1 MRGDQRLT
9 GGRDVP
15 GFGYAHGCP
24 RKIHDGIG
32 IASSYQVGNPGA
44 IKARRDPADRPTT
57 GRDRCLLGR
66 RGDFRHSAAAGG
78 RGQPRPN
85 HWTAED
91 FRGHHCKHLE
101 ESRRLRPASTEQA
114 MTRPPKRS
122 MFAGDGVAAPLQ
134 HATFR
139 RIWLASLLSNLG
151 LLIQA
156 VGAAWAMTQMTSSA
170 DKVALV
176 QTALMLPVMLISM
189 PAGAIAD
196 MYDRRIVA
204 LISLAI
210 ALSGATA
217 LTVLAWLGLVTP
229 ETLLAL
235 CFVVGSGMALFGP
248 AWQSSVTEQVP
259 PETLPSAV
267 ALNGISYNIARSFGP
282 AIGGI
287 VVAAAGAV
295 AAFAA
300 NAVLYLPLL
309 IVLFLWR
316 RTSQPSRLPRERLN
330 RAIVSGV
337 RYIANS
343 PAIKIVL
350 TRTLVTGLIGGSVSA
365 LMPLVARDL
374 LHGGAQTY
382 GIMLGAFGMGAVIG
396 ALNITEVRKRM
407 SGEAAIRACALSM
420 GGAIA
425 AVALSREPVL
435 TAAALVIAGAVW
447 MLAVALFNIGVQLS
461 APRWVAG
468 RSLAAFQASIA
479 GGIAIGSWGWGRLTD
494 AVGVEAA
501 LLVSAALMLASP
513 LLGLWLQMPRIGAR
527 NEDAE
532 VLADPEVQ
540 LSLTARS
547 GPLVV
552 EIEYRV
558 AQDNARAFHN
568 VMQEV
573 QLSRQRNGA
582 YGWSIARD
590 IADPELWTERYHCPT
605 WLDYLRQ
612 RNRSTQSERALHQR
626 AIGFHLGPDPV
637 RVRRMLERPFG
648 SVRWKEDTPD
658 RAVSEVLPVTSS
670 AAGGST

>member
-1 MRGDQRLT
+1 MTDQ
-9 GGRDVP
+9 
-15 GFGYAHGCP
+15 
-24 RKIHDGIG
+24 
-32 IASSYQVGNPGA
+32 
-44 IKARRDPADRPTT
+44 
-57 GRDRCLLGR
+57 
-66 RGDFRHSAAAGG
+66 
-78 RGQPRPN
+78 
-85 HWTAED
+85 
-91 FRGHHCKHLE
+91 
-101 ESRRLRPASTEQA
+101 
-114 MTRPPKRS
+114 PKRS
-122 MFAGDGVAAPLQ
+122 RLVTDGIAAPLR
-134 HATFR
+134 HAVFR
-139 RIWLASLLSNLG
+139 RIWLASLVSNLG
-151 LLIQA
+151 ILIQG

-176 QTALMLPVMLISM
+176 QTALMLPIMLIAM

-196 MYDRRIVA
+196 MHDRRVVA
-204 LISLAI
+204 MVSLAI
-210 ALSGATA
+210 ALVGATV

-229 ETLLAL
+229 NILLAL

-248 AWQSSVTEQVP
+248 AWQASVSEQVP
-259 PETLPSAV
+259 AETLPAAV

-287 VVAAAGAV
+287 VVATAGAV
-295 AAFAA
+295 AAFAV
-300 NAVLYLPLL
+300 NAVLYLPLMA
-309 IVLFLWR
+309 VLFLWN
-316 RTSQPSRLPRERLN
+316 RTHEPSRLPRERLN

-343 PAIKIVL
+343 PSIRIVL
-350 TRTLVTGLIGGSVSA
+350 IRTLVTGIIGGSVSA

-382 GIMLGAFGMGAVIG
+382 GIMLGAFGMGAVFG
-396 ALNITEVRKRM
+396 ALNISEVRRRM
-407 SGEAAIRACALSM
+407 SGEAAVRACTISLA
-420 GGAIA
+420 GAIA
-425 AVALSREPVL
+425 AVALSANAIL
-435 TAAALVIAGAVW
+435 TAIALVLAGAVW

-479 GGIAIGSWGWGRLTD
+479 GGIALGSWGWGHLTD
-494 AVGVEAA
+494 IAGVEVA
-501 LLVSAALMLASP
+501 LLVSSGMMLLSP
-513 LLGLWLQMPRIGAR
+513 LLGIWLRMPPVGAR
-527 NEDAE
+527 YEPPAE
-532 VLADPEVQ
+532 ALADPEVR
-540 LSLTARS
+540 LSLTGRS

-612 RNRSTQSERALHQR
+612 RDRATQAERELHLQ
-626 AIGFHLGPDPV
+626 AIAFHLGPEPV

-648 SVRWKEDTPD
+648 SVRWKEETPD
-658 RAVSEVLPVTSS
+658 TAANEVLPVVAT
-670 AAGGST
+670 AAGSST

>member
-1 MRGDQRLT
+1 
-9 GGRDVP
+9 
-15 GFGYAHGCP
+15 
-24 RKIHDGIG
+24 
-32 IASSYQVGNPGA
+32 
-44 IKARRDPADRPTT
+44 
-57 GRDRCLLGR
+57 
-66 RGDFRHSAAAGG
+66 
-78 RGQPRPN
+78 
-85 HWTAED
+85 
-91 FRGHHCKHLE
+91 
-101 ESRRLRPASTEQA
+101 
-114 MTRPPKRS
+114 
-122 MFAGDGVAAPLQ
+122 
-134 HATFR
+134 
-139 RIWLASLLSNLG
+139 
-151 LLIQA
+151 
-156 VGAAWAMTQMTSSA
+156 MTQMTSSA

-176 QTALMLPVMLISM
+176 QTALMLPIMLISM

-196 MYDRRIVA
+196 MHDRRIVA
-204 LISLAI
+204 MVSLAI
-210 ALSGATA
+210 ALTGATT
-217 LTVLAWLGLVTP
+217 LTVLTWLGLLAP
-229 ETLLAL
+229 NLLLAL

-248 AWQSSVTEQVP
+248 AWQSSVSEQVP
-259 PETLPSAV
+259 TETLPAAV

-282 AIGGI
+282 AIGGV

-295 AAFAA
+295 AAFAL
-300 NAVLYLPLL
+300 NALLYLPLL
-309 IVLFLWR
+309 VVLFLWNR
-316 RTSQPSRLPRERLN
+316 VHEPSRLPREKLN

-337 RYIANS
+337 RYITNS
-343 PAIKIVL
+343 PPIKIVL
-350 TRTLVTGLIGGSVSA
+350 LRTFVTGLIGGSLSA

-396 ALNITEVRKRM
+396 ALNISEIRKRL
-407 SGEAAIRACALSM
+407 SGEAAVRACALSM

-435 TAAALVIAGAVW
+435 TAAALVIAGSVW

-479 GGIAIGSWGWGRLTD
+479 GGIAIGSWGWGHLTD
-494 AVGVEAA
+494 AYGVETA
-501 LLVSAALMLASP
+501 LLVSAGLMLASP
-513 LLGLWLQMPRIGAR
+513 LLGLVLPMPRVGAR
-527 NEDAE
+527 NEVTE

-540 LSLTARS
+540 LQLTGRS

-558 AQDNARAFHN
+558 AQDDARAFHN
-568 VMQEV
+568 VMQDV

-612 RNRSTQSERALHQR
+612 RNRSTQSERALHQQ
-626 AIGFHLGPDPV
+626 AIAFHIGPDPV
-637 RVRRMLERPFG
+637 RIRRMLERPFG

-658 RAVSEVLPVTSS
+658 RAANEVLPVVAS
-670 AAGGST
+670 AAGSST

>member
-1 MRGDQRLT
+1 M
-9 GGRDVP
+9 
-15 GFGYAHGCP
+15 
-24 RKIHDGIG
+24 
-32 IASSYQVGNPGA
+32 
-44 IKARRDPADRPTT
+44 
-57 GRDRCLLGR
+57 
-66 RGDFRHSAAAGG
+66 
-78 RGQPRPN
+78 
-85 HWTAED
+85 
-91 FRGHHCKHLE
+91 
-101 ESRRLRPASTEQA
+101 TEK
-114 MTRPPKRS
+114 PKRQ
-122 MFAGDGVAAPLQ
+122 MFAADGVAAPLR
-134 HATFR
+134 HSAFR

-176 QTALMLPVMLISM
+176 QTALMLPVMLIAM

-204 LISLAI
+204 LASLSI
-210 ALSGATA
+210 ALAGATA
-217 LTVLAWLGLVTP
+217 LSILAWLGRLTP
-229 ETLLAL
+229 EVLLAF

-248 AWQSSVTEQVP
+248 AWQSSVSEQVP
-259 PETLPSAV
+259 AETLPSAV

-287 VVAAAGAV
+287 VVATAGAV

-300 NAVLYLPLL
+300 NAVLYVPLL
-309 IVLFLWR
+309 VVLFLWR
-316 RTSQPSRLPRERLN
+316 RSSEPSRLPRERLN

-343 PAIKIVL
+343 PSIRIVL
-350 TRTLVTGLIGGSVSA
+350 ARTLVTGIIGGSVSA

-396 ALNITEVRKRM
+396 ALNISEMRRRLT
-407 SGEAAIRACALSM
+407 GEAAIRACALSM

-435 TAAALVIAGAVW
+435 TAAALVVAGAVW

-494 AVGVEAA
+494 AAGVETA

-513 LLGLWLQMPRIGAR
+513 ILGLWLGMPRVGAR

-532 VLADPEVQ
+532 LLADPEVR
-540 LSLTARS
+540 LALTGRS

-558 AQDNARAFHN
+558 DPESARAFHN

-626 AIGFHLGPDPV
+626 AMDFHLGPDPV

-648 SVRWKEDTPD
+648 SVRWKDETPD
-658 RAVSEVLPVTSS
+658 RAANEVLPVAT
-670 AAGGST
+670 AAGSST

>member
-1 MRGDQRLT
+1 
-9 GGRDVP
+9 
-15 GFGYAHGCP
+15 
-24 RKIHDGIG
+24 
-32 IASSYQVGNPGA
+32 
-44 IKARRDPADRPTT
+44 
-57 GRDRCLLGR
+57 
-66 RGDFRHSAAAGG
+66 
-78 RGQPRPN
+78 
-85 HWTAED
+85 
-91 FRGHHCKHLE
+91 
-101 ESRRLRPASTEQA
+101 
-114 MTRPPKRS
+114 
-122 MFAGDGVAAPLQ
+122 MFAADGVAAPLR

-204 LISLAI
+204 LISLSI
-210 ALSGATA
+210 ALLGATA
-217 LTVLAWLGLVTP
+217 LTVLAWLGLITP
-229 ETLLAL
+229 QSLLAL

-248 AWQSSVTEQVP
+248 AWQSSVSEQVP
-259 PETLPSAV
+259 AETLPSAV

-287 VVAAAGAV
+287 VVATAGAV

-300 NAVLYLPLL
+300 NAALYVPLL
-309 IVLFLWR
+309 VVLFLWR
-316 RTSQPSRLPRERLN
+316 RTSEPSRLPRERLN

-343 PAIKIVL
+343 PSIKIVL
-350 TRTLVTGLIGGSVSA
+350 TRTFVTGVLGGSVSA

-396 ALNITEVRKRM
+396 ALNIAEVRRRL

-435 TAAALVIAGAVW
+435 TAAALVVAGAVW

-479 GGIAIGSWGWGRLTD
+479 GGIAIGSWGWGHLTD
-494 AVGVEAA
+494 AIGVETA

-513 LLGLWLQMPRIGAR
+513 LIGLWLQMPRVGAR

-558 AQDNARAFHN
+558 AQDSARAFHN

-626 AIGFHLGPDPV
+626 AIDFHLGPDPV

-658 RAVSEVLPVTSS
+658 RAANEVLPVASA

>member
-1 MRGDQRLT
+1 MT
-9 GGRDVP
+9 G
-15 GFGYAHGCP
+15 
-24 RKIHDGIG
+24 
-32 IASSYQVGNPGA
+32 Q
-44 IKARRDPADRPTT
+44 
-57 GRDRCLLGR
+57 
-66 RGDFRHSAAAGG
+66 
-78 RGQPRPN
+78 
-85 HWTAED
+85 
-91 FRGHHCKHLE
+91 
-101 ESRRLRPASTEQA
+101 
-114 MTRPPKRS
+114 PKRS
-122 MFAGDGVAAPLQ
+122 MLSADGVAAPLR

-156 VGAAWAMTQMTSSA
+156 VGAAWAMIQMTSSA

-204 LISLAI
+204 MISLSI
-210 ALSGATA
+210 SLVGATA

-229 ETLLAL
+229 QSLLAL

-248 AWQSSVTEQVP
+248 AWQSSVSEQVP
-259 PETLPSAV
+259 AETLPSAI
-267 ALNGISYNIARSFGP
+267 ALNGISFNIARSFGP

-287 VVAAAGAV
+287 VVATAGAV

-300 NAVLYLPLL
+300 NAALYIPLL
-309 IVLFLWR
+309 VVLFLWR
-316 RTSQPSRLPRERLN
+316 RTSEPSRLPRERLN

-343 PAIKIVL
+343 PSIKIVL
-350 TRTLVTGLIGGSVSA
+350 TRTFVTGVLGGSVSA

-396 ALNITEVRKRM
+396 AFNITEVRKRM

-420 GGAIA
+420 GGAIG

-435 TAAALVIAGAVW
+435 TAAALVVAGAVW

-494 AVGVEAA
+494 AAGVETA

-513 LLGLWLQMPRIGAR
+513 LIGLWLQMPRVGAR

-532 VLADPEVQ
+532 VLADPQVR

-626 AIGFHLGPDPV
+626 AIDFHLGPDPV

-658 RAVSEVLPVTSS
+658 RAANEVLPVAS

>member
-1 MRGDQRLT
+1 MTEQPKRPMLAT
-9 GGRDVP
+9 
-15 GFGYAHGCP
+15 
-24 RKIHDGIG
+24 DGI
-32 IASSYQVGNPGA
+32 
-44 IKARRDPADRPTT
+44 
-57 GRDRCLLGR
+57 
-66 RGDFRHSAAAGG
+66 
-78 RGQPRPN
+78 
-85 HWTAED
+85 
-91 FRGHHCKHLE
+91 
-101 ESRRLRPASTEQA
+101 
-114 MTRPPKRS
+114 
-122 MFAGDGVAAPLQ
+122 AAPLR
-134 HATFR
+134 HLAFR
-139 RIWLASLLSNLG
+139 RIWSASLLSNLG

-176 QTALMLPVMLISM
+176 QTALMLPVMLIAM

-196 MYDRRIVA
+196 MYDRRVVS
-204 LISLAI
+204 LISLSI

-217 LTVLAWLGLVTP
+217 LSVLAWLGLVTP
-229 ETLLAL
+229 TTLLAL

-259 PETLPSAV
+259 ADMLPSAV

-287 VVAAAGAV
+287 IVATAGAV

-300 NAVLYLPLL
+300 NAILYLPL
-309 IVLFLWR
+309 VVALFVWR
-316 RTSQPSRLPRERLN
+316 RENEPSRLPRERLN

-343 PAIKIVL
+343 PSIKIVL
-350 TRTLVTGLIGGSVSA
+350 ARTLVTGLIGGSISA
-365 LMPLVARDL
+365 LMPLVVRDL

-396 ALNITEVRKRM
+396 ALNISEVRKRL
-407 SGEAAIRACALSM
+407 SGEAAVRACALSM

-425 AVALSREPVL
+425 AVALSHNRVL
-435 TAAALVIAGAVW
+435 TAAALVVAGAVW

-468 RSLAAFQASIA
+468 RSLAIFQAAIS

-494 AVGVEAA
+494 AAGVETA
-501 LLVSAALMLASP
+501 LLVSAGLMLLSP
-513 LLGLWLQMPRIGAR
+513 LLGFWLKMPRVGAR

-540 LSLTARS
+540 LSLTGRS

-558 AQDNARAFHN
+558 AQDNARGFHN
-568 VMQEV
+568 VMQDV

-605 WLDYLRQ
+605 WFDYLRQ
-612 RNRSTQSERALHQR
+612 RNRATQSERELHQR
-626 AIGFHLGPDPV
+626 AMNFHLGPDPV
-637 RVRRMLERPFG
+637 RIRRMLERPFG
-648 SVRWKEDTPD
+648 SVRWREETPD
-658 RAVSEVLPVTSS
+658 RAANEVLPVAS
-670 AAGGST
+670 AAAGSST

>member
-1 MRGDQRLT
+1 MT
-9 GGRDVP
+9 
-15 GFGYAHGCP
+15 
-24 RKIHDGIG
+24 
-32 IASSYQVGNPGA
+32 
-44 IKARRDPADRPTT
+44 
-57 GRDRCLLGR
+57 
-66 RGDFRHSAAAGG
+66 
-78 RGQPRPN
+78 GQPKRP
-85 HWTAED
+85 
-91 FRGHHCKHLE
+91 R
-101 ESRRLRPASTEQA
+101 
-114 MTRPPKRS
+114 
-122 MFAGDGVAAPLQ
+122 FAHDSVAAPLR
-134 HATFR
+134 HAVFR

-151 LLIQA
+151 LLIQG

-176 QTALMLPVMLISM
+176 QTSLMLPIMLISM

-210 ALSGATA
+210 SLSGATA
-217 LTVLAWLGLVTP
+217 LSVLAWLGMVTP
-229 ETLLAL
+229 QILLGF
-235 CFVVGSGMALFGP
+235 CFIVGSGMALFGP
-248 AWQSSVTEQVP
+248 AWQSSVSEQVP

-287 VVAAAGAV
+287 VVATAGAV

-300 NAVLYLPLL
+300 NAVLYIPLL

-316 RTSQPSRLPRERLN
+316 RTSEPSRLPRERLN

-337 RYIANS
+337 RYITNS
-343 PAIKIVL
+343 PSIRIVL
-350 TRTLVTGLIGGSVSA
+350 ARTLVTGVIGGSVSA

-396 ALNITEVRKRM
+396 ALNIAEVRKRM
-407 SGEAAIRACALSM
+407 TGEAAVRACALSM
-420 GGAIA
+420 GAAVA

-435 TAAALVIAGAVW
+435 TAAALVVAGAVW
-447 MLAVALFNIGVQLS
+447 MLAIALFNIGVQLS

-494 AVGVEAA
+494 ATGVQTA
-501 LLVSAALMLASP
+501 LLVSAALMFVSP
-513 LLGLWLQMPRIGAR
+513 LLGLWLRMPPVGAR
-527 NEDAE
+527 DEDAE
-532 VLADPEVQ
+532 SLADPEVR

-558 AQDNARAFHN
+558 AQENARAFYG

-605 WLDYLRQ
+605 WLDFLRQ

-626 AIGFHLGPDPV
+626 AINFHVGPDPI
-637 RVRRMLERPFG
+637 RIRRMLERPFG

-658 RAVSEVLPVTSS
+658 RATHEVLPATT
-670 AAGGST
+670 AAGSST

>member
-1 MRGDQRLT
+1 MTEPAHRIFLT
-9 GGRDVP
+9 
-15 GFGYAHGCP
+15 
-24 RKIHDGIG
+24 DGI
-32 IASSYQVGNPGA
+32 
-44 IKARRDPADRPTT
+44 
-57 GRDRCLLGR
+57 
-66 RGDFRHSAAAGG
+66 
-78 RGQPRPN
+78 
-85 HWTAED
+85 
-91 FRGHHCKHLE
+91 
-101 ESRRLRPASTEQA
+101 
-114 MTRPPKRS
+114 
-122 MFAGDGVAAPLQ
+122 AAPLR
-134 HATFR
+134 HPAFR
-139 RIWLASLLSNLG
+139 RIWSASLLSNLG

-176 QTALMLPVMLISM
+176 QTALMLPVMLIAM

-196 MYDRRIVA
+196 MYDRRIVSLLSLSVA
-204 LISLAI
+204 LA
-210 ALSGATA
+210 GATA
-217 LTVLAWLGLVTP
+217 LTVLAWLGMVTP
-229 ETLLAL
+229 TILLVF

-248 AWQSSVTEQVP
+248 AWQSSVSEQVP
-259 PETLPSAV
+259 ADMLPSAV

-287 VVAAAGAV
+287 IVATAGAV

-300 NAVLYLPLL
+300 NAILYLPL
-309 IVLFLWR
+309 VVALFVWR
-316 RTSQPSRLPRERLN
+316 RDHEPSRLPRERLN

-343 PAIKIVL
+343 PSIKIVL
-350 TRTLVTGLIGGSVSA
+350 MRTLVTGLIGGSISA
-365 LMPLVARDL
+365 LMPLVVRDL
-374 LHGGAQTY
+374 LNGGAQTY

-396 ALNITEVRKRM
+396 ALNIGEVRKRLG
-407 SGEAAIRACALSM
+407 GEAAIRACAISM

-425 AVALSREPVL
+425 AVALSHEKVL
-435 TAAALVIAGAVW
+435 TAAALVVAGAAW

-468 RSLAAFQASIA
+468 RSLAIFQAAIS

-494 AVGVEAA
+494 AAGVETA
-501 LLVSAALMLASP
+501 LLVSAGLMLLSP
-513 LLGLWLQMPRIGAR
+513 LLGIWFHMPRVGAR

-612 RNRSTQSERALHQR
+612 RNRSTQSERELHQS
-626 AIGFHLGPDPV
+626 AMDFHLGPDPV
-637 RVRRMLERPFG
+637 RIRRMLERPFG
-648 SVRWKEDTPD
+648 SVRWKEETPD
-658 RAVSEVLPVTSS
+658 RAAHEVLPVAS
-670 AAGGST
+670 AAAGSST

>member
-1 MRGDQRLT
+1 M
-9 GGRDVP
+9 
-15 GFGYAHGCP
+15 
-24 RKIHDGIG
+24 
-32 IASSYQVGNPGA
+32 
-44 IKARRDPADRPTT
+44 
-57 GRDRCLLGR
+57 
-66 RGDFRHSAAAGG
+66 
-78 RGQPRPN
+78 
-85 HWTAED
+85 
-91 FRGHHCKHLE
+91 
-101 ESRRLRPASTEQA
+101 TE
-114 MTRPPKRS
+114 PPKRQ
-122 MFAGDGVAAPLQ
+122 MFAAHGVAAPLR
-134 HATFR
+134 HTAFR

-151 LLIQA
+151 LLIQG

-204 LISLAI
+204 LVSLSI
-210 ALSGATA
+210 ALVGATA
-217 LTVLAWLGLVTP
+217 LSVLAWLGLVTP
-229 ETLLAL
+229 EILLAF
-235 CFVVGSGMALFGP
+235 CFIVGSGMALFGP
-248 AWQSSVTEQVP
+248 AWQSSVSEQVP
-259 PETLPSAV
+259 AETLPSAV

-287 VVAAAGAV
+287 VVATAGAV
-295 AAFAA
+295 AAFAI
-300 NAVLYLPLL
+300 NAVLYIPLL
-309 IVLFLWR
+309 VVLFLWR
-316 RTSQPSRLPRERLN
+316 RISEPSRLPRERLN

-343 PAIKIVL
+343 PSIRIVL
-350 TRTLVTGLIGGSVSA
+350 GRTLLTGLIGGSVSA

-396 ALNITEVRKRM
+396 ALNIAEVRKRM
-407 SGEAAIRACALSM
+407 SGEAAVRACTLTMAS
-420 GGAIA
+420 AIT
-425 AVALSREPVL
+425 AVALSRQPVL
-435 TAAALVIAGAVW
+435 TAAALVVAGAAW

-494 AVGVEAA
+494 AAGVETA
-501 LLVSAALMLASP
+501 LLVSAALMFASP
-513 LLGLWLQMPRIGAR
+513 LLGRWLTMPPVDAR
-527 NEDAE
+527 AE
-532 VLADPEVQ
+532 AAELLADPEVRLQ
-540 LSLTARS
+540 LTGRS

-558 AQDNARAFHN
+558 AQENARAFHN

-612 RNRSTQSERALHQR
+612 RNRSTQSERVLHLR
-626 AIGFHLGPDPV
+626 AMDFHLGPDPV

-648 SVRWKEDTPD
+648 SVRWKEDSPD
-658 RAVSEVLPVTSS
+658 RAATEVLPVAT
-670 AAGGST
+670 AAGSST

>member
-1 MRGDQRLT
+1 M
-9 GGRDVP
+9 
-15 GFGYAHGCP
+15 
-24 RKIHDGIG
+24 
-32 IASSYQVGNPGA
+32 
-44 IKARRDPADRPTT
+44 
-57 GRDRCLLGR
+57 
-66 RGDFRHSAAAGG
+66 
-78 RGQPRPN
+78 
-85 HWTAED
+85 
-91 FRGHHCKHLE
+91 
-101 ESRRLRPASTEQA
+101 TEQ
-114 MTRPPKRS
+114 PKRP
-122 MFAGDGVAAPLQ
+122 MFATDGVAAPLR
-134 HATFR
+134 HTIFR

-156 VGAAWAMTQMTSSA
+156 VGAAWAMTQMTPDA

-204 LISLAI
+204 LISLSI
-210 ALSGATA
+210 SLSGATA
-217 LTVLAWLGLVTP
+217 LTVLAWLGLITP
-229 ETLLAL
+229 TTLLAF

-248 AWQSSVTEQVP
+248 AWQSSVSEQVP
-259 PETLPSAV
+259 AETLPSAV

-300 NAVLYLPLL
+300 NALLYMPLL
-309 IVLFLWR
+309 VVLFLWR
-316 RTSQPSRLPRERLN
+316 RTSEPSRLPRERLN

-343 PAIKIVL
+343 PSIKIVL
-350 TRTLVTGLIGGSVSA
+350 ARTLMTGLIGGSVSA

-396 ALNITEVRKRM
+396 ALNIAEIRQRM
-407 SGEAAIRACALSM
+407 SGEAAVRACALSM

-425 AVALSREPVL
+425 AVALSHEPVL
-435 TAAALVIAGAVW
+435 TAAALVVAGASW

-468 RSLAAFQASIA
+468 RSLAAFQASIS
-479 GGIAIGSWGWGRLTD
+479 GGIAIGSWGWGHLTD
-494 AVGVEAA
+494 AAGVEAA
-501 LLVSAALMLASP
+501 LLVSATLMLLSP
-513 LLGLWLQMPRIGAR
+513 LLGHWLQMPHIGGR

-540 LSLTARS
+540 LSLTGRS

-558 AQDNARAFHN
+558 APDNARAFHN
-568 VMQEV
+568 IMQEV

-612 RNRSTQSERALHQR
+612 RSRSTQSERALHQS
-626 AIGFHLGPDPV
+626 AIDFHLGPDPV

-648 SVRWKEDTPD
+648 SVRWREESPD
-658 RAVSEVLPVTSS
+658 EAAHEVLPVAS
-670 AAGGST
+670 AAAGSST